1 MATVIARKARD
12 AGRPAIAL
20 QVMVYPVVDLSSAD
34 TPSHREFGEDHFLTR
49 SAMEWF
55 GALLFHSMAE
65 RTNPDVSPML
75 AKDLSG
81 LPPALIITA
90 ECDPLRDEG
99 EAYAARLQASGVRV
113 TLTRYDG
120 MIHPFLSFLGVSPSA
135 QKAVD
140 QIAAAVRSI

>member
-1 MATVIARKARD
+1 MA
-12 AGRPAIAL
+12 
-20 QVMVYPVVDLSSAD
+20 Q
-34 TPSHREFGEDHFLTR
+34 
-49 SAMEWF
+49 
-55 GALLFHSMAE
+55 LFNSMAE
-65 RTNPDVSPML
+65 RTTTDASPML

-99 EAYAARLQASGVRV
+99 EAYAGRLQASGVRTTV
-113 TLTRYDG
+113 TRYDG

-140 QIAAAVRSI
+140 QIAAAVRSM